1 MASDPGATYHQTVI
15 KLCNQ
20 TDNHL
25 YADLYWSAPMILYIG
40 SFFLHHDLPV
50 GTARCAVRAAFS
62 GAICGVIRA
71 YAWFFPPA
79 APQAVTRRRGI
90 PTP

>member
-25 YADLYWSAPMILYIG
+25 YADLYWSAPMILNISWFLWREWVHICVSPSG
-40 SFFLHHDLPV
+40 IVLSFRTF
-50 GTARCAVRAAFS
+50 
-62 GAICGVIRA
+62 
-71 YAWFFPPA
+71 
-79 APQAVTRRRGI
+79 
-90 PTP
+90 